1 MKTII
6 YLLTGLFIF
15 GCSSTEKPVKK
26 VTVEFRFAETTPA
39 QGLTE
44 YTLSQSGEKFY
55 LHQEVVM
62 SNKEI
67 DNAMVDEWQGRPVVR
82 LILTAEGKEKFAQLT
97 ADNINRHMAILVNG
111 KLVTVPRINAPITQG
126 MALINGDFTEKEA
139 EHIVA
144 RLKK

>member
-1 MKTII
+1 MKKLV
-6 YLLTGLFIF
+6 LLLIALSLLS
-15 GCSSTEKPVKK
+15 CSSDKKAVEKV
-26 VTVEFRFAETTPA
+26 VVEFRFAETTPA

-44 YTLSQSGEKFY
+44 YTLSQTGEKFY

>member
-6 YLLTGLFIF
+6 YLLTGFFIF

-39 QGLTE
+39 GGLTE
-44 YTLSQSGEKFY
+44 YTFPQSGEKFY

-62 SNKEI
+62 SNREI
-67 DNAMVDEWQGRPVVR
+67 DEAIIDEWQGRPVVR
-82 LILTAEGKEKFAQLT
+82 LILTAGGKEKFAQLT

-111 KLVTVPRINAPITQG
+111 KLVTAPRINAPITQG
-126 MALINGDFTEKEA
+126 VALINGDFSKEEA
-139 EHIVA
+139 KRIVEGI
-144 RLKK
+144 KK